1 MRALIAED
9 NYTSRIL
16 IQRLLAP
23 HAECTVVV
31 NGEKAVEAFLRAFY
45 DGRPYDLICL
55 DLMMPEMDGHTALTR
70 IREIEKERGI
80 EEAACVKVIMTT
92 AHADV
97 ENVRKAIRE
106 KCQGYLIKPYDK
118 QKLLDK
124 LTSLGLLKE
133 VPHENTDC

>member
-9 NYTSRIL
+9 DYTSRIL

-31 NGEKAVEAFLRAFY
+31 NGEKALEAFCTALY
-45 DGRPYDLICL
+45 KGRPYDLICL

-70 IREIEKERGI
+70 IREIEKEHGI

-92 AHADV
+92 ALADI

-133 VPHENTDC
+133 VRHENTDC